1 VLSYN
6 QRLKEQIRRREA
18 ARTRVKLESRLLADT
33 FSAKVEDTR
42 ASLMDKID
50 EAKAAVNHRIDFTRE
65 KVAGKID
72 QARTAF
78 VERYEET
85 KHTLSPQTHIR
96 QHPWG
101 WLAGFLAAGFVAAPA
116 VRTYFTGRRSPPPA
130 APQAPSAAASSERT
144 IGPEKQGFR
153 SALLASPLVAALTPH
168 LTDFAKR
175 FLERGLDRVLPPQ
188 GSEPTYAEPAQAGSA
203 GKFAKSISRRTAPP
217 PRES

>member
-1 VLSYN
+1 MLSYN

-33 FSAKVEDTR
+33 CSAKVEDTR

-116 VRTYFTGRRSPPPA
+116 VRTYFTGRRSPRPA
-130 APQAPSAAASSERT
+130 APEAAPAAAESVERT
-144 IGPEKQGFR
+144 IGPGKQSVR
-153 SALLASPLVAALTPH
+153 SALLASPLVAALTPY
-168 LTDFAKR
+168 LTEFAKR

-188 GSEPTYAEPAQAGSA
+188 GSEPPMYAEPAGSA
-203 GKFAKSISRRTAPP
+203 GKFAKSISRRMAPP